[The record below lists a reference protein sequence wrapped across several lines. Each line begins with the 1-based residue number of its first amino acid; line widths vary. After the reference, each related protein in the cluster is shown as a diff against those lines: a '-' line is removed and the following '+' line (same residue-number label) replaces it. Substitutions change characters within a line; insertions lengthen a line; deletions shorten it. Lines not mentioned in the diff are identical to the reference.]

1 MAEVVDVIEQLPAGG
16 NVAQPTSG
24 SYGDVVE
31 LEALASALPGAQPQQ
46 SSPMQAAPPPM
57 TPRPPQPA
65 ATGLPSALFAPT
77 TQPDVPV
84 GTPLTQTSPV
94 GGSPQEQRIQL
105 LDAYARDPNMSEV
118 TRQLMARYRDRLIR
132 GGQ

>member
-1 MAEVVDVIEQLPAGG
+1 MADVTTVLDQLPAGG
-16 NVAQPTSG
+16 GVNTPSSG

-31 LEALASALPGAQPQQ
+31 LEALASALPGAQPQE
-46 SSPMQAAPPPM
+46 SAPMAAAPPPM

-65 ATGLPSALFAPT
+65 STGLPAALFAPT

-84 GTPLTQTSPV
+84 GTPLTQTTPV
-94 GGSPQEQRIQL
+94 GGTPQEQRIQL

-118 TRQLMARYRDRLIR
+118 SRQLFARYRDRLIR